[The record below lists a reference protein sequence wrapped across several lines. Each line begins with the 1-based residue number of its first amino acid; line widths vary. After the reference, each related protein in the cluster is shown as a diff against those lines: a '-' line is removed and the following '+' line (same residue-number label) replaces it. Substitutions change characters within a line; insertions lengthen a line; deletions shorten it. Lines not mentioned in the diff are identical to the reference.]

1 MQIEIYSASFC
12 SNCDTLKKIFNEINV
27 EYVVVDIDTPEG
39 SAKAQ
44 QNRVR
49 SLPTIVIENNDV
61 KVVEVG
67 LKSKNH
73 YLDLLSSLY

>member
-1 MQIEIYSASFC
+1 MLIEVYSAPWC
-12 SNCDTLKKIFNEINV
+12 SSCNTLKKIFNEINV

-44 QNRVR
+44 ANRVR
-49 SLPTIVIENNDV
+49 SLPTTVIQGDNV

-67 LKSKNH
+67 CKNKVH
-73 YLDLLSSLY
+73 WLDLLSGLM